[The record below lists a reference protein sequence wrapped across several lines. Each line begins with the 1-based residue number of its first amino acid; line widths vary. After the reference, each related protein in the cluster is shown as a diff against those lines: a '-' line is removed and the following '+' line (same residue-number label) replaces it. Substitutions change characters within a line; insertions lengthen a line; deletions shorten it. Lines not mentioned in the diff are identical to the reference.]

1 MCVRVCVCVCVCRAR
16 CVYRIRIRPVQ
27 STSTYRHTDILR
39 TDVQMYS
46 RLVGDKIEDC
56 VSQGKQRQTPY
67 VDEEEFLSSSP
78 IIIIIAI
85 IIHAVRTKL

>member
-1 MCVRVCVCVCVCRAR
+1 MCVYVESDAYTGYGYVLYRVH
-16 CVYRIRIRPVQ
+16 
-27 STSTYRHTDILR
+27 RHTDILR

-46 RLVGDKIEDC
+46 GLVGDRIEDC

>member
-1 MCVRVCVCVCVCRAR
+1 MCVYVESDAYTGYGYVLYRV
-16 CVYRIRIRPVQ
+16 Q
-27 STSTYRHTDILR
+27 RHTDILR

-46 RLVGDKIEDC
+46 GLVGDRIEDC